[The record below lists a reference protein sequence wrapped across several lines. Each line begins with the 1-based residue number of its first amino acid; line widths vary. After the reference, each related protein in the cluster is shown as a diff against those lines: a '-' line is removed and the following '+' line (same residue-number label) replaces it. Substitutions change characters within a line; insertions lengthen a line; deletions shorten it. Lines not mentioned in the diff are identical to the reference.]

1 MRHVGISAKRGS
13 VVGNR
18 VASER
23 EGIGVLVMVR
33 WPEGDRRIR
42 SLRAV
47 VSNSGEVAIR
57 RVLAHFQRT
66 LVIITATSVLHM
78 LE

>member
-1 MRHVGISAKRGS
+1 MRHVGISARRGR

-18 VASER
+18 VGSER
-23 EGIGVLVMVR
+23 DGIGVLVMVR
-33 WPEGDRRIR
+33 WPEAERRIR
-42 SLRAV
+42 SLGVV

-57 RVLAHFQRT
+57 RGLAHFKRI
-66 LVIITATSVLHM
+66 LVITATFVLQM